1 MQIQL
6 GKKYSIFIPMVH
18 KVLIKQKIN
27 HQRYEIVCAR
37 VMQGGSPA
45 EFDDALLRLPRRR
58 RQEQPEFSAQ
68 AATGIAGASRKLAL
82 PTEDLRKAWAVSRRI
97 SKDDWLEW
105 YNGLCR
111 EFLKVSHSYQLFL

>member
-1 MQIQL
+1 
-6 GKKYSIFIPMVH
+6 
-18 KVLIKQKIN
+18 
-27 HQRYEIVCAR
+27 
-37 VMQGGSPA
+37 MQGGSPA

-68 AATGIAGASRKLAL
+68 AATGIAGTSRKLAL

-111 EFLKVSHSYQLFL
+111 EFLKVSIHFCLYDNFSKVELTRPNAPAF